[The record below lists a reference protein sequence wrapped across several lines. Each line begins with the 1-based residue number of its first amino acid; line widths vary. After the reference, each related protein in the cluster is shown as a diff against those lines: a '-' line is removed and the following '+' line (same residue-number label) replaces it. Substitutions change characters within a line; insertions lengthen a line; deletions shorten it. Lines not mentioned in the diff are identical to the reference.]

1 MSNDDTDERYTMGTT
16 ATPATAGAGA
26 IDDADTPNGS
36 ADGVTTPFGLGGQAD
51 PPGLPFDRRPGAD
64 DAVHGPQT
72 ATEHG
77 EGGDS

>member
-1 MSNDDTDERYTMGTT
+1 MSDDDSDEQYTMGTT

-36 ADGVTTPFGLGGQAD
+36 AAGVTAPLGLGGQAD
-51 PPGLPFDRRPGAD
+51 APGLPFDHKPDSD
-64 DAVHGPQT
+64 DTVHGPQT

-77 EGGDS
+77 EGGNS